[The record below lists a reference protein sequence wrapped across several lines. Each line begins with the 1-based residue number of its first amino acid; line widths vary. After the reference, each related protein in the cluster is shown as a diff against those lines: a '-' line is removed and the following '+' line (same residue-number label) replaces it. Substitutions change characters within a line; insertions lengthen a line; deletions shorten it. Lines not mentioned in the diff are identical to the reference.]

1 MNLVALLWTH
11 SRYFISTKRYGCHTK
26 NSKEAGNEQEKCTK
40 TVWLAP
46 TQSWRKL
53 SVEDLGPGRDQL
65 IVGSPGEI
73 GRHKETEILMCSY

>member
-11 SRYFISTKRYGCHTK
+11 SRYFISTKGMGAIQK

-53 SVEDLGPGRDQL
+53 SVEDLTFCRPWKRSTDSGIAR
-65 IVGSPGEI
+65 
-73 GRHKETEILMCSY
+73 